1 MDITLWQLGSHL
13 IGEQTAKTHPFIMLT
28 NPNGVNLPTPSTRR
42 DTATATAKD
51 ADAYIDAA
59 TAPEIDTKTA
69 TDTCVSFFMA
79 LPEDAALSCHYKLVS
94 ARNGFQF
101 CLQLSSSRSVF
112 GFGSLSSSLD

>member
-42 DTATATAKD
+42 DTAKD
-51 ADAYIDAA
+51 TDAYIDTA
-59 TAPEIDTKTA
+59 TAPEIDTKTVTA
-69 TDTCVSFFMA
+69 TDTCVYFFMA

-101 CLQLSSSRSVF
+101 CLQLQ
-112 GFGSLSSSLD
+112 L

>member
-42 DTATATAKD
+42 DTATAKD
-51 ADAYIDAA
+51 TDAYTDAA

>member
-42 DTATATAKD
+42 DTATAKD
-51 ADAYIDAA
+51 TDAYIDAA
-59 TAPEIDTKTA
+59 TDPEIDTKTA

>member
-13 IGEQTAKTHPFIMLT
+13 IGEQTGKTHPFIMLT

-42 DTATATAKD
+42 DTATDTATTKD
-51 ADAYIDAA
+51 TDAYIDTA
-59 TAPEIDTKTA
+59 TAPEIDTKTV

-94 ARNGFQF
+94 A
-101 CLQLSSSRSVF
+101 
-112 GFGSLSSSLD
+112 